1 MQPGCWARAGAARAS
16 RRNRGPKAKAS
27 ASCSPLSIYS
37 GKQKVSG
44 CFRPIEKLADIPAR
58 EKGAVK
64 QLADSLK
71 LDETSTEQMQ
81 AATKL
86 TDSYVSEG
94 KALLNDKFPVTPGA
108 GVVAGFDAPGRHAVL
123 GQGRAAGGRRRRIV
137 NPKNGF
143 NLKLD
148 PTKATIPLGKLP
160 KVPKL
165 PSLGGLEIVG
175 DWDVNLD
182 KQEAKIK
189 ASVKLP
195 PSITKAGVQISNQVN
210 LTATPTG

>member
-1 MQPGCWARAGAARAS
+1 M
-16 RRNRGPKAKAS
+16 
-27 ASCSPLSIYS
+27 
-37 GKQKVSG
+37 
-44 CFRPIEKLADIPAR
+44 E
-58 EKGAVK
+58 
-64 QLADSLK
+64 
-71 LDETSTEQMQ
+71 

-108 GVVAGFDAPGRHAVL
+108 GASIVSMPQADTLFSAKAELPM
-123 GQGRAAGGRRRRIV
+123 GGASY

-148 PTKATIPLGKLP
+148 PTKAKIPLGKLP
-160 KVPKL
+160 KPPKL
-165 PSLGGLEIVG
+165 PSLAGLEIVG
-175 DWDVNLD
+175 DWDVDLD

-195 PSITKAGVQISNQVN
+195 PSITKAGVRISNEV
-210 LTATPTG
+210 TSRATRTGSSSTRCAWARSTWTSRR